1 MFGKHKTDVL
11 IAGAGPVGMFTAL
24 SLAEQGVELEIIDA
38 QWRTAA
44 RSYALALHPDT
55 LKVLDQAGLAGDLV
69 SRGYRLDT
77 LAFYDGGE
85 RRAEI
90 ELARLAADFSF
101 VLVLPQQALE
111 DALEERLRKK
121 KVKVQW
127 NHRLGR
133 LELGDAGVRATV
145 QKLGKESTGYSY
157 STTGWVVEKEYDV
170 ETSFLVGTD
179 GHKSIVRR
187 ALDID
192 FRDLGGAQ
200 YFGVFELAADYD
212 LEHEVRVVLDDES
225 TNVLWPLGGG
235 RFRWSFELEPPEK
248 LRDRVKGRLAMQVG
262 DDAFA
267 YLDEAKLRELIAR
280 RAPWFTADVRD
291 IQWSLEVR
299 FERRLAERF
308 GRGRAWLA
316 GDSAHLSTPVAVHSM
331 NVGLKEGRDLA
342 GRLTANLGH
351 GGHAAGD
358 GLETY
363 NEERSRE
370 WRQLLGLDSRVEA
383 GAEASPWVKKRAAR
397 IAPNVPASGPELGA
411 LLAQLGLELRCQR

>member
-24 SLAEQGVELEIIDA
+24 SLTEQGVDLEIIDA

-44 RSYALALHPDT
+44 RSYALALHPAA
-55 LKVLDQAGLAGDLV
+55 LRVLDRAGLAGDLV
-69 SRGYRLDT
+69 ARGYRLDT

-90 ELARLAADFSF
+90 ELARLGTDFSF

-111 DALEERLRKK
+111 DMLEERLRRK

-133 LELGDAGVRATV
+133 LELRDDGVRATV
-145 QKLGKESTGYSY
+145 QRLGKESTGYSY

-170 ETSFLVGTD
+170 ETAFLVGAD

-192 FRDLGGAQ
+192 FPDLGGVQ
-200 YFGVFELAADYD
+200 YFGVFEFTAEAD
-212 LEHEVRVVLDDES
+212 LEHEVRVVLDDET
-225 TNVLWPLGGG
+225 TNVLWPLGDG

-248 LRDRVKGRLAMQVG
+248 PRDRVKGRLAMQVG
-262 DDAFA
+262 DETYAF
-267 YLDEAKLRELIAR
+267 LDEAKLAELIGE
-280 RAPWFTADVRD
+280 RAPWFTAEVSDV
-291 IQWSLEVR
+291 QWSLEVR

-308 GRGRAWLA
+308 GKGRAWLA
-316 GDSAHLSTPVAVHSM
+316 GDAAHLSTPLGVHSM
-331 NVGLKEGRDLA
+331 NVGLLEGHDLA
-342 GRLTANLGH
+342 QRLTSVLGH
-351 GGHAAGD
+351 GGNDSSGALAA
-358 GLETY
+358 Y
-363 NEERSRE
+363 NEERTRD
-370 WRQLLGLDSRVEA
+370 WRRLLGVDGRIEA
-383 GAEASPWVKKRAAR
+383 GATASPWVRKRAAR
-397 IAPNVPASGPELGA
+397 IAPNIPASGPDLES
-411 LLAQLGLELRCQR
+411 LLEQLGLEYR

>member
-24 SLAEQGVELEIIDA
+24 TLAEHGVSLEILDA

-55 LKVLDQAGLAGDLV
+55 LRVLDRAGFAGNLV
-69 SRGYRLDT
+69 AQGYRLDS

-90 ELARLAADFSF
+90 ELGRLGTDFSF

-111 DALEERLRKK
+111 DALEERLGKK

-133 LELGDAGVRATV
+133 LELEGDRVRATV
-145 QKLGKESTGYSY
+145 QRLGKESTGYSY

-170 ETSFLVGTD
+170 DAAFVVGAD

-192 FRDLGGAQ
+192 FPDLGGAQ
-200 YFGVFELAADYD
+200 CFGVFEFAADAD
-212 LEHEVRVVLDDES
+212 LEHEVRVVLDDAT
-225 TNVLWPLGGG
+225 TNVLWPLGDG
-235 RFRWSFELEPPEK
+235 RFRWSFELEPQEEVP
-248 LRDRVKGRLAMQVG
+248 DRVKGRLAVQVG

-267 YLDEAKLRELIAR
+267 YLDEEKLAELIAE
-280 RAPWFTADVRD
+280 RAPWFTAEVSDV
-291 IQWSLEVR
+291 QWSVEVR
-299 FERRLAERF
+299 FERRLAARF
-308 GRGRAWLA
+308 GHGRAWLA
-316 GDSAHLSTPVAVHSM
+316 GDSAHLATPLGVHSM
-331 NVGLKEGRDLA
+331 NVGLREGRDLA
-342 GRLTANLGH
+342 ERLAAILGH
-351 GGHAAGD
+351 GGQDSGGA
-358 GLETY
+358 LEAY
-363 NEERSRE
+363 NDERTRE
-370 WRQLLGLDSRVEA
+370 WRRLLGVDGRVEA
-383 GAEASPWVKKRAAR
+383 GANASPWVRKRAAR
-397 IAPNVPASGPELGA
+397 IAPNVPASGPDLESLVG
-411 LLAQLGLELRCQR
+411 QLGLELR